1 MWLAVP
7 LSLFSG
13 AAIFAAMRGVHLLDL
28 TPEVAGIAAAYLL
41 PTIGTAMLVPFA
53 VCLRTTAEGLGLPRP
68 VMWLSIGV
76 FLLNIPLDYALVHG
90 VFGLPGLGGAGCGW
104 ASLIAFALLL
114 GCWVLYTVRSPT
126 MRRYRLWHAF
136 SPPVRRDLGAIL
148 ALGLPIGLSLLGV
161 GGFFSVVP
169 LMMAQ
174 LGTVALAGHS
184 VAMSVDM
191 IMLTLPLGVGQAMS
205 VRVAHELGAG
215 RPMAARQVCLAGL
228 QLLIGIALLQ
238 ASLIVMLRKQIAT
251 LFSSDPQVIALGAS
265 LLLFAAACRVF
276 DSIQIGG
283 GMALRG
289 YKDTRFASGVNLAS
303 YWLFGLPLCY
313 ALGLTPLIVRP
324 MGVYGFWTGMLVC
337 IALVSTLILLRLLR
351 TSHRALASPAVR
363 HVSSSPGKLLRA

>member
-1 MWLAVP
+1 
-7 LSLFSG
+7 
-13 AAIFAAMRGVHLLDL
+13 
-28 TPEVAGIAAAYLL
+28 
-41 PTIGTAMLVPFA
+41 
-53 VCLRTTAEGLGLPRP
+53 
-68 VMWLSIGV
+68 
-76 FLLNIPLDYALVHG
+76 
-90 VFGLPGLGGAGCGW
+90 
-104 ASLIAFALLL
+104 
-114 GCWVLYTVRSPT
+114 
-126 MRRYRLWHAF
+126 
-136 SPPVRRDLGAIL
+136 
-148 ALGLPIGLSLLGV
+148 
-161 GGFFSVVP
+161 
-169 LMMAQ
+169 
-174 LGTVALAGHS
+174 
-184 VAMSVDM
+184 MSVDM

-238 ASLIVMLRKQIAT
+238 ASLIVMLRNQIAA

-265 LLLFAAACRVF
+265 LLLFAAAYRVF

-363 HVSSSPGKLLRA
+363 HLSSSAGTLLRT